1 MPPLSALAPES
12 STGPTAAG
20 AGALTRLLSR
30 PEDADEP
37 AGKPFAH
44 LRYCVRCCIP
54 QTQEGV
60 VFDELGVCQA
70 CQSAE
75 QKIHIDWTAR
85 EKVLR
90 GILDD
95 AKAKAGS
102 NYDCIIPI
110 SGGKDS
116 TFQLYVLTQIYGM
129 KPLAVTFSHNWY
141 SETGWYNLQNS
152 LEQFNVDHIMFTPNR
167 KLVNKLARHS
177 LFGIGDACWH
187 CHAGVG
193 AFPLQAAVRF
203 NIPLLIWG
211 ESIAESSGRA
221 SYLNPVRKFDR
232 EYFTKVSAKLRPD
245 QMVRQAE
252 EYGADWA
259 VTEKDLLPF
268 NVPSAEDCERVGE
281 FGLHLGDYLFW
292 DDERQTEFVR
302 DNYGWRE
309 TQVEGSFKRYKSV
322 ECVMPGVHDLACY
335 LKRGYGRSTFH
346 ASVDVRAGLLSRDEA
361 FELIREHDAVRPEG
375 LDYYLKITG
384 LTEAEFY
391 AALEKQRRPELQGQV
406 IPIYEKKA
414 PNEERLL
421 PYPLQVIEK
430 LQAAD
435 AVAGLSV
442 AEPAAAASRS
452 PSAVTPIATPVTS
465 STGGGCGSGACACA
479 SRSGAVEVSA

>member
-1 MPPLSALAPES
+1 MTAQPLFTKLHDTPSAI
-12 STGPTAAG
+12 
-20 AGALTRLLSR
+20 
-30 PEDADEP
+30 DP

-75 QKIHIDWTAR
+75 QKIHIDWSAR
-85 EKVLR
+85 ERSLR
-90 GILDD
+90 TLLDE
-95 AKAKAGS
+95 AKGKAGN

-116 TFQLYVLTQIYGM
+116 TFQLHVLTQVYGM
-129 KPLAVTFSHNWY
+129 KPLAVTFSHNWF

-152 LEQFNVDHIMFTPNR
+152 LEQFNVDHVMFTPNR
-167 KLVNKLARHS
+167 ALVNKLAKHS
-177 LFGIGDACWH
+177 LAGIGDSCWH

-245 QMVRQAE
+245 QMVR
-252 EYGADWA
+252 DD
-259 VTEKDLLPF
+259 VSLRDLEPF
-268 NVPSAEDCERVGE
+268 QIPSAEDCERVGVH
-281 FGLHLGDYLFW
+281 GIHLGDYIFW

-302 DNYGWRE
+302 DNYAWRE
-309 TQVEGSFKRYKSV
+309 TQVEGSFKRYKSA

-335 LKRGYGRSTFH
+335 TKRGYGRATFH

-361 FELIREHDAVRPEG
+361 WQLIRANDGVRPEG

-384 LTEAEFY
+384 MSEDEFF
-391 AALEKQRRPELQGQV
+391 ATLEKHRRPELKNTV
-406 IPIYEKKA
+406 IPIYPKLAK
-414 PNEERLL
+414 NEEELL
-421 PYPLQVIEK
+421 PYPQQLQRK
-430 LQAAD
+430 FSAAK
-435 AVAGLSV
+435 A
-442 AEPAAAASRS
+442 
-452 PSAVTPIATPVTS
+452 
-465 STGGGCGSGACACA
+465 
-479 SRSGAVEVSA
+479 

>member
-1 MPPLSALAPES
+1 MSRADAEGEPP
-12 STGPTAAG
+12 
-20 AGALTRLLSR
+20 
-30 PEDADEP
+30 
-37 AGKPFAH
+37 GKPFPH
-44 LRYCVRCCIP
+44 LQYCVRCCIP

-60 VFDELGVCQA
+60 VFDEMGVCQA

-75 QKIHIDWTAR
+75 QKIHIDWTER
-85 EKVLR
+85 EKALR
-90 GILDD
+90 EILES
-95 AKAKAGS
+95 AKAKAGN

-129 KPLAVTFSHNWY
+129 KPLAVTFSHNWF

-152 LEQFNVDHIMFTPNR
+152 LEQFNVDHVMFTPNR

-177 LFGIGDACWH
+177 LEGIGDSCWH

-245 QMVRQAE
+245 QMVRE
-252 EYGADWA
+252 D
-259 VTEKDLLPF
+259 VSIRDLEPF
-268 NVPSAEDCERVGE
+268 QVPSAEDCERVGVH
-281 FGLHLGDYLFW
+281 GIHLGDYIFW

-302 DNYGWRE
+302 DNFGWRE
-309 TQVEGSFKRYKSV
+309 TQVEGSFKRYKSA
-322 ECVMPGVHDLACY
+322 ECIMPGVHDLACY

-361 FELIREHDAVRPEG
+361 WELIRENDAVRPEG
-375 LDYYLKITG
+375 LDYYLQITG
-384 LTEAEFY
+384 MTEEEFF
-391 AALEKQRRPELQGQV
+391 ATLEKHRRPELKQKI
-406 IPIYEKKA
+406 IPIYPKAA
-414 PNEERLL
+414 PNEETLL
-421 PYPLQVIEK
+421 PYPQQLQRK
-430 LQAAD
+430 FAAT
-435 AVAGLSV
+435 A
-442 AEPAAAASRS
+442 
-452 PSAVTPIATPVTS
+452 
-465 STGGGCGSGACACA
+465 
-479 SRSGAVEVSA
+479 

>member
-1 MPPLSALAPES
+1 MQPKPSHTPSPLKSLF
-12 STGPTAAG
+12 
-20 AGALTRLLSR
+20 TRLAAT
-30 PEDADEP
+30 PDADADP

-44 LRYCVRCCIP
+44 LQYCVRCCIP

-60 VFDELGVCQA
+60 IFDELGVCQA

-75 QKIHIDWTAR
+75 QKIHIDWTQR
-85 EKVLR
+85 EQVLR
-90 GILDD
+90 GILDN
-95 AKAKAGS
+95 AKAKAGN

-116 TFQLYVLTQIYGM
+116 TFQLHVLTQVYGM
-129 KPLAVTFSHNWY
+129 KPLAVTFSHNWF

-152 LEQFNVDHIMFTPNR
+152 LEQFNVDHVMFTPNR
-167 KLVNKLARHS
+167 RLVNKLAKHS
-177 LFGIGDACWH
+177 LAGIGDSCWH

-245 QMVRQAE
+245 QMVR
-252 EYGADWA
+252 DD
-259 VTEKDLLPF
+259 VSLRDLEPF
-268 NVPSAEDCERVGE
+268 QVPSAEDCERVGVH
-281 FGLHLGDYLFW
+281 GIHLGDYIFW

-302 DNYGWRE
+302 DNYAWRE
-309 TQVEGSFKRYKSV
+309 TQVEGSFKRYKSA

-335 LKRGYGRSTFH
+335 TKRGYGRATFH

-361 FELIREHDAVRPEG
+361 WDLIRANDGVRPEG

-384 LTEAEFY
+384 MSEDEFF
-391 AALEKQRRPELQGQV
+391 AALEKHRHPELKNSV
-406 IPIYEKKA
+406 IPIYPKPAK
-414 PNEERLL
+414 NEEELL
-421 PYPLQVIEK
+421 PYPQQLQRK
-430 LQAAD
+430 F
-435 AVAGLSV
+435 
-442 AEPAAAASRS
+442 
-452 PSAVTPIATPVTS
+452 
-465 STGGGCGSGACACA
+465 GALKI
-479 SRSGAVEVSA
+479 

>member
-1 MPPLSALAPES
+1 MPAQNNTFAAAAAHGASAP
-12 STGPTAAG
+12 
-20 AGALTRLLSR
+20 LTRLLAR

-37 AGKPFAH
+37 AGKPFKH

-85 EKVLR
+85 ERALR
-90 GILDD
+90 EILDD
-95 AKAKAGS
+95 AKAKAEAAGRG
-102 NYDCIIPI
+102 YDCIIPI

-116 TFQLYVLTQIYGM
+116 TFQLYVLTQVYGM

-152 LEQFNVDHIMFTPNR
+152 LEQFNVDHVMFTPNR

-193 AFPLQAAVRF
+193 AFPLQVAVRF

-232 EYFTKVSAKLRPD
+232 EYFTKVSARLRPD
-245 QMVRQAE
+245 QMVRRAE
-252 EYGADWA
+252 DVGEQWA
-259 VTEKDLLPF
+259 VTAKDLEPF
-268 NVPSAEDCERVGE
+268 NVPSAEDCERVGV
-281 FGLHLGDYLFW
+281 FGIHLGDYIFW

-302 DNYGWRE
+302 DNFGWRE
-309 TQVEGSFKRYKSV
+309 TQVEGSFKRYKSA

-335 LKRGYGRSTFH
+335 LKRGYGRATFH

-375 LDYYLKITG
+375 LDHYLKITG

-391 AALEKQRRPELQGQV
+391 AALEGQRRPELQGKV
-406 IPIYEKKA
+406 IPIYEKPA

-421 PYPLQVIEK
+421 PYPQQVIEK
-430 LQAAD
+430 VRAAD
-435 AVAGLSV
+435 A
-442 AEPAAAASRS
+442 PAPALAK
-452 PSAVTPIATPVTS
+452 PS
-465 STGGGCGSGACACA
+465 GGCGSGACGCA
-479 SRSGAVEVSA
+479 SARAPGLVTPEVAA